1 VRALWESAQTVDD
14 SGQRLRDWLEPPKS
28 LAQLEQEFD
37 ANVSDPDPAVVRM
50 VIEAEGRAVGD
61 IDLFHIDQR
70 NRNADVGLGIWR
82 SEDRGRGFG
91 TDALR
96 TMLRW
101 GFRHL
106 NLHRIELSVEPE
118 NLRAVHVYEKLG
130 FVREG
135 MRREHHYDDGTY
147 RDELIMALLGR
158 EFESTDLNPVRAP
171 VQATS

>member
-1 VRALWESAQTVDD
+1 
-14 SGQRLRDWLEPPKS
+14 
-28 LAQLEQEFD
+28 
-37 ANVSDPDPAVVRM
+37 
-50 VIEAEGRAVGD
+50 
-61 IDLFHIDQR
+61 
-70 NRNADVGLGIWR
+70 
-82 SEDRGRGFG
+82 
-91 TDALR
+91 
-96 TMLRW
+96 MLRW